1 MPPRRIRAR
10 RPNPRSSG
18 PENGGRPR
26 TPPPGRRSR
35 LSARATLHALSVGEV
50 APIRARPSGEG
61 PPGRGDPSEPGRAL
75 AGVGPAAARRQARHR
90 VSSAFPAPASA
101 RANAHQPVQV
111 VTAVRA
117 TIRPAA
123 VQRAEHPLLLTVG
136 QSHGY
141 LPPLPV
147 STRSPPLQALCCA
160 LSAGRLGQRTPPI
173 CAGKSQL
180 IVCGLQ
186 NFIRVHQRTLY
197 TLCLQSDPRI
207 VLAIRPIAQAP
218 PSSMSSTPPGL
229 KWLRMSGNPLPLQTY
244 KSGFTQSV
252 KLEKLRWPTAVNRQ
266 TPPNQLGP
274 PLSASS

>member
-18 PENGGRPR
+18 PEK
-26 TPPPGRRSR
+26 RRAPAHP
-35 LSARATLHALSVGEV
+35 SAWATL
-50 APIRARPSGEG
+50 APLRQGDTPRPFRRRGSAHKRARPSGEG

-75 AGVGPAAARRQARHR
+75 ARVGPAAARRQARHR
-90 VSSAFPAPASA
+90 VSAAFPAPAPA

-147 STRSPPLQALCCA
+147 STRSPPRQALCCA
-160 LSAGRLGQRTPPI
+160 LSAGRLGQRATPI

-186 NFIRVHQRTLY
+186 NSIHVHQRSLY
-197 TLCLQSDPRI
+197 TLCLPSDPRI

-229 KWLRMSGNPLPLQTY
+229 K
-244 KSGFTQSV
+244 
-252 KLEKLRWPTAVNRQ
+252 
-266 TPPNQLGP
+266 
-274 PLSASS
+274 